1 MGKVEEALK
10 DRKLVVILHANSA
23 LRRDLMSLAEDH
35 KVPHRVIGDW
45 AGENGGIWWERNAA
59 RRAVALAAT
68 VDLSGTNVV
77 VRPSGLLLLT
87 NSDIVV
93 REVSLCLMINFINGL
108 AGEEWGDSTG
118 YLEDET
124 SLNFSMVAV
133 FHSARGS
140 LVPVEVMKHG
150 FRIPGEDEEMSKM
163 SALEQDC
170 FHAIDEMK
178 DTAR

>member
-10 DRKLVVILHANSA
+10 DRKLVVVLHADNSIQ
-23 LRRDLMSLAEDH
+23 RDLSSLADQH
-35 KVPHRVIGDW
+35 GVPRRTINAEHGRVIL
-45 AGENGGIWWERNAA
+45 ARHAA

-68 VDLSGTNVV
+68 VDLSGASVV
-77 VRPSGLLLLT
+77 VRPSGLLLFT

-93 REVSLCLMINFINGL
+93 REVSLCLMINHINGL
-108 AGEEWGDSTG
+108 DGEDWGDSTG

-124 SLNFSMVAV
+124 ALNFSRVAV
-133 FHSARGS
+133 FHSTRGS
-140 LVPVEVMKHG
+140 LAPVEVTKHG
-150 FRIPGEDEEMSKM
+150 FRIPGEDEEMAKM

-178 DTAR
+178 DAAH